1 MIYYALKK
9 NVNIDPATAAGS
21 LVRRPMRLPEL
32 SITHV
37 PNTTIQPMI
46 YDTVG
51 HEFMNGL

>member
-1 MIYYALKK
+1 MIYNEFKK
-9 NVNIDPATAAGS
+9 NVNIDPAAAAGS

-32 SITHV
+32 SISHV